1 MTIGVL
7 VADDSPRT
15 HHDRYFIPDDFDEYG
30 QTLLLHVQRTRR
42 LIEESAAALGEAFDG
57 QQASMIVQDQE
68 WQLARLLY
76 QQQKLSAELAEREE
90 NAVSATVRAS
100 LRPQR
105 EAIRAVHEAIERR
118 VAAIVDYGEKVRLA
132 VQRQREWEQIEEA
145 RSRDS
150 AYGELLAEAT
160 AAQLGVD
167 HLATA
172 ADLEAIREARDA
184 SIRDALAAGQW
195 LAQAADVLSSPE
207 QD

>member
-1 MTIGVL
+1 
-7 VADDSPRT
+7 
-15 HHDRYFIPDDFDEYG
+15 
-30 QTLLLHVQRTRR
+30 
-42 LIEESAAALGEAFDG
+42 
-57 QQASMIVQDQE
+57 
-68 WQLARLLY
+68 
-76 QQQKLSAELAEREE
+76 
-90 NAVSATVRAS
+90 
-100 LRPQR
+100 
-105 EAIRAVHEAIERR
+105 VHEAIERR